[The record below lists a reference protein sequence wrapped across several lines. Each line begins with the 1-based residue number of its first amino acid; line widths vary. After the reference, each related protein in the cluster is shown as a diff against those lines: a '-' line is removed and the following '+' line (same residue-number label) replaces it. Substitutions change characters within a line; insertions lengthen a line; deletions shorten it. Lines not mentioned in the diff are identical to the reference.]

1 MTASAAA
8 TGMAGDLSIADPAP
22 LAANPRGWT
31 WWAGA
36 AISIAVLVAALL
48 QIGQIDLCQVRSL
61 VPTNP
66 LFWLAFATAYLMQ
79 PGIDWVIFRRLW
91 HVPAAAFVA
100 LTRKLIGNELL
111 LGYIGELYF
120 YTWAR
125 RRSDMPTAPF
135 GAIKDA
141 AILSALVGNFVSLA
155 MVAVAY
161 PYLGELRLGIDD
173 RTLIGSIAVVL
184 VSSSLLLFF
193 RKKLFSLPG
202 RELWIISGLQL
213 FRVVANTFL
222 TALCW
227 HLVLPGVDY
236 TWWLL
241 LSAFRLLLSR
251 LPLMPNKDIV
261 FAGLAVFLI
270 GHDAQIGALMALM
283 ASLFLATHVGL
294 GLALVGVE
302 AATGGRD

>member
-8 TGMAGDLSIADPAP
+8 PGLGPDLSSADPPP
-22 LAANPRGWT
+22 LAASPRGWT
-31 WWAGA
+31 WWVGA
-36 AISIAVLVAALL
+36 AISLAVLVAALL
-48 QIGQIDLCQVRSL
+48 QIGQIDLSQVRSL
-61 VPTNP
+61 VPTNA
-66 LFWLAFATAYLMQ
+66 LFWLVFATAYLMQ

-91 HVPAAAFVA
+91 RVPAAAFIA

-125 RRSDMPTAPF
+125 RRSDMPAAPF
-135 GAIKDA
+135 GAIKDV
-141 AILSALVGNFVSLA
+141 AITSALVGNIVSLA

-202 RELWIISGLQL
+202 RELWIISALQL

-227 HLVLPGVDY
+227 HMVLPGVDY
-236 TWWLL
+236 SWWLL

-270 GHDAQIGALMALM
+270 GHDAQIGALMAMM

-294 GLALVGVE
+294 GLLLAGVE